1 MSTNTSRI
9 SPCELDFDLIKQSII
24 DYLSS
29 QSEFQGFNFEGSS
42 LNVLMDILSYNTH
55 MNSYTANVSANEMF
69 LDSGSIRQSVVSK
82 AKEIGYTPRSVRSSK
97 ASINIS
103 VPDVTGNPQYITMS
117 AGTLFETD
125 FSYVF
130 STNEE
135 HLLFPSISAPTTY
148 VKENIDIFDGNYVE
162 FGYTVNTALENQQF
176 IIPSVDVDMSSVRVF
191 VKPDKGSSSIDEYFI
206 NDDVNRLK
214 PDTKVFFIHE
224 TPEGFFE
231 ITFGDGIL
239 GNKLINGNYIK
250 LTYIVASGK
259 ASANNITTFNPVI
272 RIDGYTGY
280 SITTIEPSYGGA
292 EKESLEDI
300 KFLAPLMYQSQ
311 RRAVTTQDYETF
323 LYHDYP
329 WIDSMNIWGGEFNDP
344 PIYGKI
350 FFAIKPKHT
359 EILSNKLKEQ
369 IKTDIIKKYNVVTIV
384 PEIIDPDY
392 IYVNVDTDVY
402 YSRSKTVI
410 SSSQLAS
417 MVSSTIYTFFNDTTK
432 KFKMDFRLSQMATKI
447 DDTDISFDSSL
458 SNIVI
463 HKRIYPIVNA
473 RQTFELK
480 FNNALLPNTIE
491 TSYYDTE
498 DVNVSGVKIE
508 TVIKD
513 DGAGKMQVVQVS
525 NGVII
530 NADAGTA
537 NYDTGTISITLF
549 PYSLPIDTL
558 DVRIYATPKSK
569 NVISGY
575 NQIILPDDTP
585 INIDVNRKQ
594 GVTVRVNAIDVKRG

>member
-1 MSTNTSRI
+1 MTTNTSYI
-9 SPCELDFDLIKQSII
+9 APCELDFDLIKQSII

-29 QSEFQGFNFEGSS
+29 QSEFQGYNFEGSS
-42 LNVLMDILSYNTH
+42 LNVLMDILANNTH
-55 MNSYTANVSANEMF
+55 QNAFMANMMSNEMF

-97 ASINIS
+97 STINIS
-103 VPDVTGNPQYITMS
+103 VPDGSGQSIIMD
-117 AGTLFETD
+117 AGTTFATD
-125 FSYVF
+125 FDYTF
-130 STNEE
+130 STKEE
-135 HLLFPSISAPTTY
+135 YTLYPSDVDPTTY
-148 VKENIDIFDGNYVE
+148 TADGVDIYDGNYVE
-162 FGYTVNTALENQQF
+162 FGYVVNTETFNQQF
-176 IIPSVDVDMSSVRVF
+176 TIPSVDVDMSSLRVF
-191 VKPDKGSSSIDEYFI
+191 VKPTKASSTIEEYFLS
-206 NDDVNRLK
+206 DDVNRLK
-214 PDTKVFFIHE
+214 SDSKVFFIHE
-224 TPEGFFE
+224 TPEGYFE
-231 ITFGDGIL
+231 VTFGDGIL
-239 GNKLINGNYIK
+239 GSKPINENYVN
-250 LTYIVASGK
+250 LTYIVAKGK
-259 ASANNITTFNPVI
+259 ASANNITVFNPVV
-272 RIDGYTGY
+272 RIGGYTGY
-280 SITTIEPSYGGA
+280 TITTVEPSYGGS

-359 EILSNKLKEQ
+359 EVLSNKLKEQ

-410 SSSQLAS
+410 SASQLAS
-417 MVSSTIYTFFNDTTK
+417 MTSSIIYTFFNDTTK

-447 DDTDISFDSSL
+447 DNTESSFDSSL
-458 SNIVI
+458 SNIII

-473 RQTFELK
+473 QQTFELK
-480 FNNALLPNTIE
+480 FNNAILPNTIE

-498 DVNVSGVKIE
+498 DVNVYGIKIE

-513 DGAGKMQVVQVS
+513 NGAGKMQVIQVS
-525 NGVII
+525 NGVVI
-530 NADAGTA
+530 NANAGIV

-549 PYSLPIDTL
+549 PYSLPLDTL
-558 DVRIYATPKSK
+558 DVRVYATPKNK
-569 NVISGY
+569 NIISGY